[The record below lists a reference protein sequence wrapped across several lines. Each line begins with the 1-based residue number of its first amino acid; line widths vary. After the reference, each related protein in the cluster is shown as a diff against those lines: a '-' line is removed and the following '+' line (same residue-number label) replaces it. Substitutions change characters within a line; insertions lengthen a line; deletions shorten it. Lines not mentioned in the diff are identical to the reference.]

1 MAFLYF
7 GRMGRDHQLRFFDLT
22 IIVISLVIG
31 MGIFRTPS
39 EVAMNAGSIE
49 IFFLVWISGAIVS
62 LCGALTFAEIGSRYP
77 TTGGFY
83 KIFSFCY
90 SPVFAF
96 MVNWITVISNAAST
110 AAVALMGSAYI
121 ASVFFPQ
128 APELGS
134 QVTAITMTLILLLI
148 NLLGIRIS
156 SMVLN
161 LLMVLKIGFVIVL
174 ILCAFLITRELIPV
188 ESSVETVK
196 HYPPLKAFL
205 LCFVPVFF
213 TFGGY
218 QQTMNF
224 GGDVKNASRT
234 LPRAITIGM
243 LLIMFLYIAVN
254 YSYISVLGLE
264 GLAGTKTLASDIM
277 GLAFGETSSKITSV
291 LMFIA
296 VTAYVNVSILSNP
309 RVYVAMAEDRVL
321 PSVFKRI
328 HPTTKVPVTGVIVFC
343 GFILLT
349 LFFMHS
355 FSKILDYVMF
365 FDSISLISAAAAIFI
380 LRKRGTGSENGN
392 SIYQL
397 KGYPWVPVLYIIIYA
412 AVNISVLIANPTAF
426 GYGAILFLLGYPLY
440 LIIKRILNGKNYV
453 QRERI
458 D

>member
-1 MAFLYF
+1 
-7 GRMGRDHQLRFFDLT
+7 MGRGHQLRFFDLT

-49 IFFLVWISGAIVS
+49 IFFLAWVSGAIIS
-62 LCGALTFAEIGSRYP
+62 FFGALTFAEIGSRYP

-121 ASVFFPQ
+121 ANVFFPN
-128 APELGS
+128 APETGA
-134 QVTAITMTLILLLI
+134 QVIAIFMTFLLLAV
-148 NLLGIRIS
+148 NLLGIRVS
-156 SMVLN
+156 SLVLN
-161 LLMVLKIGFVIVL
+161 FLMILKIGFILVL
-174 ILCAFLITRELIPV
+174 ILCAFLITKEFIPD
-188 ESSVETVK
+188 ETTQHVVK
-196 HYPPLKAFL
+196 HYPPFRAFL

-224 GGDVKNASRT
+224 GGDVKDPSRN

-243 LLIMFLYIAVN
+243 LLIMVLYLAVN
-254 YSYISVLGLE
+254 FSYVSILGIE
-264 GLAGTKTLASDIM
+264 GLAGTKTLAADIM
-277 GLAFGETSSKITSV
+277 GFAFGETSSRITSV

-309 RVYVAMAEDRVL
+309 RVYVAMAEDKVL
-321 PSVFKRI
+321 PPAFSKV
-328 HPTTKVPVTGVIVFC
+328 HPSTKVPVLGVLVFC

-349 LFFMHS
+349 LLFMHS
-355 FSKILDYVMF
+355 FSKILEYVMF
-365 FDSISLISAAAAIFI
+365 FDSISLVSAAAAIFI
-380 LRKRGTGSENGN
+380 LRKRKTDLSKGKT
-392 SIYQL
+392 IYQL
-397 KGYPWVPVLYIIIYA
+397 KGYPWIPIVYILIYG

-426 GYGAILFLLGYPLY
+426 GFGAFLFLFGYPLY
-440 LIIKRILNGKNYV
+440 LIIKRLLS
-453 QRERI
+453 
-458 D
+458 